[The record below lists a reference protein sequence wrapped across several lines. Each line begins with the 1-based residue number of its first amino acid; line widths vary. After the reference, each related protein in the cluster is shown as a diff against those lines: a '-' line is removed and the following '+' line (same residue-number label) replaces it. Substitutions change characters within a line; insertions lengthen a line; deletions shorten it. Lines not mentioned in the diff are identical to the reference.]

1 MKSETFG
8 HQKTRPLAETNWL
21 VDRLHTPDLR
31 IVDCSVML
39 QVNDDGSRKYHSGK
53 ADWEAGHIPGCTFID
68 ILADLGPR
76 YDPTVP
82 LMAPLDDFAKAM
94 EACGIGDGNQV
105 VLYDRS
111 NHAWAACI
119 WWMLR
124 VCGFDNAAVLNGG
137 WQKWTV
143 EKRPVSTQPAPYPH
157 GSLTVK
163 RQPHLMAT
171 KQQVM
176 AAISN
181 DKTKIIN
188 ALPADNHSGEV
199 VRFPRPGR
207 IAGSVN
213 VDCDLVTDPGAH
225 TFLPEDRLRELFDSV
240 DALNVKRVIT
250 YCGGGVAASLDALTV
265 TLLGGPD
272 VAVYHGS
279 LAEWTE
285 DPDLPMETG

>member
-1 MKSETFG
+1 M
-8 HQKTRPLAETNWL
+8 
-21 VDRLHTPDLR
+21 
-31 IVDCSVML
+31 
-39 QVNDDGSRKYHSGK
+39 
-53 ADWEAGHIPGCTFID
+53 
-68 ILADLGPR
+68 
-76 YDPTVP
+76 VP

-171 KQQVM
+171 KQQVV
-176 AAISN
+176 AAISS

-240 DALNVKRVIT
+240 DALNGKRVIT
-250 YCGGGVAASLDALTV
+250 YCGGGVAASLDALDCDTAGWAGCCRLSRFAGRMDRRSGFANGNRLN
-265 TLLGGPD
+265 T
-272 VAVYHGS
+272 GS
-279 LAEWTE
+279 QFLARRHQH
-285 DPDLPMETG
+285 PSSVLPHPCFLRFRRIFLSANL